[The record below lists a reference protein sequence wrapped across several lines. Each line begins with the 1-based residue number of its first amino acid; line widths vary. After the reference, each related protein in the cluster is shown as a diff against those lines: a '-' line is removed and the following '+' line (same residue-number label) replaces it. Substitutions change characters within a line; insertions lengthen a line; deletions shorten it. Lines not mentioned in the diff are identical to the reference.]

1 MSLVENAGPYVVG
14 LFEDDYVQEQIT
26 EALERGRRA
35 YRRAR
40 SERAAEAVQDKKLME
55 HVTGAA
61 AALQEAARRLGGRP
75 QPKPRRRALRTA
87 ALLGAALAVGALA
100 AYVDAREERARQ
112 AATVPAPPTET
123 PGAVRAPA

>member
-1 MSLVENAGPYVVG
+1 MAVIEQLAKAGPYVNG
-14 LFEDDYVQEQIT
+14 LFEDDYVQEQIG

-40 SERAAEAVQDKKLME
+40 SEPAAEAVQDKKLIE

-61 AALQEAARRLGGRP
+61 AALQEAARRLTGRP
-75 QPKPRRRALRTA
+75 QPNPRRRGLRTA

-100 AYVDAREERARQ
+100 AYIDSREQQ
-112 AATVPAPPTET
+112 AQ
-123 PGAVRAPA
+123 